1 MNRRELSTA
10 LATMGLGGFGSLGNI
25 ASFGGL
31 LSLSGSAFAQ
41 SSQKDLQ
48 TLPANLLPSV
58 APSTAKLLALRTWPA
73 PDSLRLAL
81 EYKGLMTVSSFLTD
95 DGAPR
100 LVVDMVGLTWS
111 AEVQHQLNQVLEK
124 NTLVERVRA
133 AIQPSTSGNGSS
145 MTVRAVFDLK
155 RSAVAEVSTVPAAG
169 NYQSRLLID
178 VYPAQTDL
186 LGLWLARQNS
196 AHDKQTKPATAPT
209 IASVEPK
216 AVPKLDPVVAPKPTE
231 KSEKKPN
238 TTPTVAAT
246 TSPAKPTAQATKK
259 RIKTIA
265 IDAGHGGEDPG
276 AIGPA
281 GTYEKDVVLSMA
293 LQLAKRLRSKL
304 GWNVVLTREGDYFV
318 PLAERVKKAR
328 AAQADLFVSLHAD
341 AFYTPTARGASVYAL
356 SEKGASSAAAKWIAN
371 KENNSDLVGGLNIGS
386 KDKQLASVLLDL
398 STTAQIKSSLSLGKR
413 MVAQLGGVAHMHKSH
428 VEQASFA
435 VLKAPDIPSLLI
447 ETAFISHP
455 DEEQALADPTHQAKL
470 VAAISKAIATI

>member
-1 MNRRELSTA
+1 
-10 LATMGLGGFGSLGNI
+10 
-25 ASFGGL
+25 
-31 LSLSGSAFAQ
+31 
-41 SSQKDLQ
+41 
-48 TLPANLLPSV
+48 
-58 APSTAKLLALRTWPA
+58 
-73 PDSLRLAL
+73 LAL

-133 AIQPSTSGNGSS
+133 AIQPSISGNGSS

-155 RSAVAEVSTVPAAG
+155 RSAVAEVSTVPAVG

-186 LGLWLARQNS
+186 LGLWLARQNN
-196 AHDKQTKPATAPT
+196 AHDKQAKPAVAPT

-231 KSEKKPN
+231 KSENKPN
-238 TTPTVAAT
+238 PTATASAT

-276 AIGPA
+276 AIGPG

-341 AFYTPTARGASVYAL
+341 AFFTPTARGASVYAL

-371 KENNSDLVGGLNIGS
+371 KENSSDLVGGLNIGS

-413 MVAQLGGVAHMHKSH
+413 MATQLGGVVHMHKKN
-428 VEQASFA
+428 VEQAGFA

-455 DEEQALADPTHQAKL
+455 DEERALTDPKHQAKL
-470 VAAISKAIATI
+470 VAAMSKAIATI

>member
-1 MNRRELSTA
+1 MNRRELSIA
-10 LATMGLGGFGSLGNI
+10 LAAMGLGGVRSIGGLSGLLT
-25 ASFGGL
+25 GGL
-31 LSLSGSAFAQ
+31 LTAPTVTLAQ
-41 SSQKDLQ
+41 TVPALV
-48 TLPANLLPSV
+48 LPPT

-95 DGAPR
+95 DSAPR

-124 NTLVERVRA
+124 NSLVERVRA
-133 AIQPSTSGNGSS
+133 AIQPSIAGAGGN

-169 NYQSRLLID
+169 NYQPRVLID
-178 VYPAQTDL
+178 IYPAQTDL
-186 LGLWLARQNS
+186 LGLWLARQNRE
-196 AHDKQTKPATAPT
+196 HDKTAKPSATPTAPT
-209 IASVEPK
+209 LATVDPK
-216 AVPKLDPVVAPKPTE
+216 AVPKLDPPPLNPAPLD
-231 KSEKKPN
+231 SSSAAKPN
-238 TTPTVAAT
+238 AAAT
-246 TSPAKPTAQATKK
+246 STATATPSKTIAQAPKK

-293 LQLAKRLRSKL
+293 LQLAKRVRSKL
-304 GWNVVLTREGDYFV
+304 GWNVVLTRDGDYFV

-328 AAQADLFVSLHAD
+328 AAQADLFISLHAD

-371 KENNSDLVGGLNIGS
+371 KENNSDLVGGLNLSS
-386 KDKQLASVLLDL
+386 KDKQLANVMLDL
-398 STTAQIKSSLSLGKR
+398 STTAQIKSSISLGKR
-413 MVAQLGGVAHMHKSH
+413 MVAQLGGVAHLHKPH

-455 DEEQALADPTHQAKL
+455 EEEQALANPAHQAKL
-470 VAAISKAIATI
+470 VAAISKAIATL

>member
-10 LATMGLGGFGSLGNI
+10 LAAMGFAGVRNLGGLGSLLT
-25 ASFGGL
+25 GGL
-31 LSLSGSAFAQ
+31 LTAPTFTLAQ
-41 SSQKDLQ
+41 TVPALV
-48 TLPANLLPSV
+48 LPPT

-95 DGAPR
+95 DSAPR

-111 AEVQHQLNQVLEK
+111 AEVQQQLNQVLEK
-124 NTLVERVRA
+124 NSLVERVRA
-133 AIQPSTSGNGSS
+133 AIQPSIAGAGGN

-155 RSAVAEVSTVPAAG
+155 RSAVAEVSTVPAVG
-169 NYQSRLLID
+169 NYQSRVLID
-178 VYPAQTDL
+178 IYPAQTDL
-186 LGLWLARQNS
+186 LGLWLARQNKE
-196 AHDKQTKPATAPT
+196 HDKTPKPATQPTAPAVAT
-209 IASVEPK
+209 VDPK
-216 AVPKLDPVVAPKPTE
+216 AVSKVNPPPLDPTPAA
-231 KSEKKPN
+231 KPN
-238 TTPTVAAT
+238 VAAT
-246 TSPAKPTAQATKK
+246 STATENPPKVNAPTPKK

-293 LQLAKRLRSKL
+293 LQLAKRVRSKL
-304 GWNVVLTREGDYFV
+304 GWNVVLTRDGDYFV

-371 KENNSDLVGGLNIGS
+371 KENNSDLIGGLQLNT

-398 STTAQIKSSLSLGKR
+398 STTAQIKTSLTLGKR
-413 MVAQLGGVAHMHKSH
+413 LITQLGGVAHMHKQH

-435 VLKAPDIPSLLI
+435 VLRAPDIPSLLI

-455 DEEQALADPTHQAKL
+455 DEERALTSPAHQAKL
-470 VAAISKAIATI
+470 VAAISKAIATL